1 MLLDDLETP
10 TPVID
15 PDRVDHNFRVMQDY
29 CDAHGIALRPH
40 IKTHKIPLLA
50 QKQVALGAV
59 GITCQKLGEAEVM
72 AEAGITD
79 ILISYPLIGAAKQA
93 RLVALARRG
102 CTLTVAADSVAAV
115 DTVLAA
121 AREAETPIG
130 IYVEF
135 DSGGMRTGVRTPE
148 EAAAL
153 VAHIQAA
160 GGPGFYKG
168 VMTYPITDRTGP
180 FLTTFRALADQ
191 HGFAVGVVSG
201 GGTPEYR
208 GAHLVPG
215 LTEYRVGTYT
225 YHDRATVA
233 AGAATLDDV
242 AMVVLATVVSRPED
256 GLAVLDCGSK
266 TLSSDRVSPAA
277 GEGHGVILDYPDAV
291 IIRLNEEHGIV
302 DLSRCD
308 RKPQIGERVRIVP
321 NHVCVVTNLHDSI
334 PVVRNGAVVDTWQI
348 AARGCTR

>member
-29 CDAHGIALRPH
+29 CDAHGLALRPH

-50 QKQVALGAV
+50 KKQMDLGAV

-93 RLVALARRG
+93 RLADLARRG

-121 AREAETPIG
+121 ARDADAAIG
-130 IYVEF
+130 IYIEF

-148 EAAAL
+148 EAVAL

-180 FLTTFRALADQ
+180 FLTAFKALADES
-191 HGFAVGVVSG
+191 GFKIGVVSG

-208 GAHLVPG
+208 GAHLVPF

-233 AGAATLDDV
+233 AGAAALEDV
-242 AMVVLATVVSRPED
+242 AMVVVATVVSRPEE

-277 GEGHGVILDYPDAV
+277 GEGHGLILEYPGAV

-302 DLSRCD
+302 DLSRCTE
-308 RKPQIGERVRIVP
+308 KPQIGDRVRIVP
-321 NHVCVVTNLHDSI
+321 NHVCVVSNLHDAI